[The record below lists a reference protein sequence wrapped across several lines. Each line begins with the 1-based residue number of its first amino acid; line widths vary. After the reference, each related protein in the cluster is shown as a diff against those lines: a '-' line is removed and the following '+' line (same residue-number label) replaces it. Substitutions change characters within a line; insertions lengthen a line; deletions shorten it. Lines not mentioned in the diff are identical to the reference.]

1 MKLEW
6 EDATS
11 YARGEHGKC
20 EPRVWALRFS
30 GGNLLV
36 HRKIH
41 QDGWFYTLR
50 NLWIEDE
57 PLDNVDI
64 ESAKKEAVE
73 RCFVAA
79 NDLVADLR
87 RLL

>member
-64 ESAKKEAVE
+64 ESAKKEAVGSSGTTTA
-73 RCFVAA
+73 VAS
-79 NDLVADLR
+79 VGSVR
-87 RLL
+87 IS